1 MSTETALFQIVH
13 RVEQSFKYKEIAL
26 GAFLDFEGAFDNTCF
41 EEIIKVARERGPV
54 AGGSDPCLKADSCI
68 LPLWAAV

>member
-54 AGGSDPCLKADSCI
+54 AGG
-68 LPLWAAV
+68 